1 MKNRFALALLAGL
14 GLSCSTAMAQYSFP
28 SFNMPAPVG
37 QIFNA
42 AQLDVAPAT
51 NGTYTT
57 YTVNIAWTGAGVA
70 PFDSRG
76 TEARFALT
84 DRAVVDGTTIPTE
97 AVTYIAPGAAP
108 GAADNSSAQNLGW
121 SGALGISYAKNA
133 GNPPLFFICRQ
144 DSFGEVATF
153 NNVRITL
160 GGVTAPPAP
169 PTNDNCAT
177 AIAIGALPFLAPAID
192 ISLASNAE
200 TGDPIFSCGTVRR
213 TIWYTFS
220 PTLTGSYTFQTC
232 TGSAPATTVVN
243 TAIGV
248 FSGDCATGTYTQEA
262 CNTNGCGTRST
273 VTTNLTA
280 GTTYFVVLGRLG
292 TDDPVP
298 PSESALSFRVNYN
311 PPGPV
316 PPTNDDC
323 FNATSIDPATLP
335 VITDPV
341 DVLNATNVGEPT
353 FCATTNRTVWYS
365 FVPTENGIYRFSS
378 CAGDIGTI
386 PNAVADTIIA
396 VFSGDCSALTSAGC
410 NADGGAACTG
420 ARASLDVLMTAGTQY
435 RIMLGRQGT
444 TTATGVQAVAMRV
457 SLQGPP
463 PTPPAND
470 ECTAAIVLDTEPG
483 FSLPY
488 TTSPVNIFAASV
500 TSDPATCVASTN
512 TIWYSFTPTSTD
524 YFQFSTCA
532 ADAPATT
539 VANTTLSVFESTGTC
554 GNLTLRACNDDG
566 GVGCTGTRASV
577 ALFLNAGTR
586 YYIQVGAGAAP
597 TVTGLV
603 ALNVRTIAPPPA
615 SATCDGAIVM
625 PSSFSTWTSDPI
637 DVSSAPNA
645 QTIGTCITTTP
656 ITRQIFYRFTPTVAG
671 NYLFSTCQ
679 EDVPAATLL
688 DTVISIYRP
697 SDPANVCPTLGTF
710 QACND
715 DATTAGAPA
724 GTNAFVCTTT
734 TLTTFRSNFRTPL
747 EAGVTYIFVIGRYGA
762 VQPLPAG
769 QTILQF
775 KVTAELP
782 PSNDLCSGAISVNTL
797 PGFGI
802 PFTVPAQA
810 INFALASGD
819 PTVTCAAATKS
830 VWYTFTPTVSTNYLL
845 STCPNDAPG
854 TTAANTFISVY
865 TGACDALVEAACS
878 SNFCGTR
885 GAVTVPMVAGTTYRI
900 AIGTTGTTNGNIS
913 FRISDA
919 TPPASD
925 TCATAI
931 NINAAPGFALP
942 FTSAPVD
949 LTFATTDGSDPTS
962 CAASQAR
969 TIFYTWTAGASG
981 NYVLSTCTSD
991 APGNTIAASFVSI
1004 FSGSC
1009 GSLTSVACASTSS
1022 CGRGRVTFTATAGT
1036 TYTFMIGRNAAGALN
1051 AGEGTISFNLRQL
1064 ANAPTLTS
1072 ETEPNDTKALANVF
1086 NLTNNTGITGS
1097 STGATTT
1104 GGLLTTFDYFRISL
1118 PAGPG
1123 ITRHRLALIS
1133 SGTPQTAHTMTLR
1146 GLSQTASGITTTEAI
1161 LSNAVTQAVPAAVD
1175 PVPTAQI
1182 YALGTT
1188 PATIL
1193 ARVSGVAASTAPYQ
1207 LALYSDAVTP
1217 VDVAGGAFPVG
1228 TLTIRTTGQTAADTE
1243 LWVYDSNF
1251 NPIAN
1256 FGNDND
1262 GASLQSRMSRTFA
1275 QGTYYLAIGETNLAN
1290 NLASPSDDG
1299 RRTAAV
1305 ADFAGYVVSSA
1316 STPSA
1321 NLTFVMDDGVNPART
1336 TSFTKNQVQQIGFF
1350 KFDVG
1355 STVVG
1360 CDNPA
1365 DVANTDGDPVPD
1377 QAIDNGDFQAF
1388 FAAFFLTP
1396 GDPGQLVADIANTDG
1411 ETRLEGAGP
1420 DGTVDNGDFQ
1430 AFFLYFFQGC
1440 P

>member
-1 MKNRFALALLAGL
+1 MKKRFALALLAGL

-42 AQLDVAPAT
+42 VQLDVAPAT

-57 YTVNIAWTGAGVA
+57 YTVNIAWTGSGTA

-121 SGALGISYAKNA
+121 SGTLAISYAKNA
-133 GNPPLFFICRQ
+133 GNPPLYFICRQ
-144 DSFGEVATF
+144 DSFGEIATF

-160 GGVTAPPAP
+160 GGVTAPPGF
-169 PTNDNCAT
+169 PTNDNCSA
-177 AIAIGALPFLAPAID
+177 AVAIGALPFLSPAID
-192 ISLASNAE
+192 ISLASNAD

-213 TIWYTFS
+213 TIWYTFT
-220 PTLTGSYTFQTC
+220 PTVTGSYTFQTC

-248 FSGDCATGTYTQEA
+248 FSGDCATGTYTQLA

-280 GTTYFVVLGRLG
+280 GQTFFVVIGRVG

-298 PSESALSFRVNYN
+298 PSESALSFRVNFN

-323 FNATSIDPATLP
+323 FNATSIDPVTLP

-341 DVLNATNVGEPT
+341 DVLNATSVGEPT

-365 FVPTENGIYRFSS
+365 FVPTQDGIYRFSS

-396 VFSGDCSALTSAGC
+396 VFSGDCSSLTSVGC
-410 NADGGAACTG
+410 NADGGAACSG
-420 ARASLDVLMTAGTQY
+420 ARASVDVLLTAGTQY

-444 TTATGVQAVAMRV
+444 TTPTGVQAVAMRV

-470 ECTAAIVLDTEPG
+470 ECTAAIVLNTEPG
-483 FSLPY
+483 FGLPY
-488 TTSPVNIFAASV
+488 TTTPVNIFDATVS
-500 TSDPATCVASTN
+500 SDPATCVASTN
-512 TIWYSFTPTSTD
+512 TIWYSFTPTATD

-539 VANTTLSVFESTGTC
+539 VANTTISVFESTGTC
-554 GNLTLRACNDDG
+554 GDLTLRACNDDG

-603 ALNVRTIAPPPA
+603 ALNIKTIAPPPA
-615 SATCDGAIVM
+615 AATCDGAIVM
-625 PSSFSTWTSDPI
+625 PSSFTTWTSDPI

-645 QTIGTCITTTP
+645 QSIATCAGTSV
-656 ITRQIFYRFTPTVAG
+656 TRQIYYKFTPAVSG

-715 DATTAGAPA
+715 DATTTGLPA
-724 GTNAFVCTTT
+724 GTNAFVCTNT
-734 TLTTFRSNFRTPL
+734 TLTDLRSNFRTQL
-747 EAGVTYIFVIGRYGA
+747 EAGVTYIFVIGRYGTA
-762 VQPLPAG
+762 QPLPAG

-782 PSNDLCSGAISVNTL
+782 PANDTCAGAISVNTL

-802 PFTVPAQA
+802 PFTVPAQS
-810 INFALASGD
+810 INFALAVGD

-830 VWYTFTPTVSTNYLL
+830 VWYTFTPTVSTSYFL
-845 STCPNDAPG
+845 STCPTEAPG

-865 TGACDALVEAACS
+865 SGDCGTLLEAACS

-885 GAVTVPMVAGTTYRI
+885 GAVTVPMTAGTTYRI

-919 TPPASD
+919 SPPASD
-925 TCATAI
+925 TCAAAI
-931 NINAAPGFALP
+931 NLNAIPGFALP
-942 FTSAPVD
+942 FVSSPVD

-962 CAASQAR
+962 CAASQSR
-969 TIFYTWTAGASG
+969 TIFYRWTAQASG
-981 NYVLSTCTSD
+981 NYLLSTCTSD
-991 APGNTIAASFVSI
+991 APANTIAASFVSI
-1004 FSGSC
+1004 FTGSC

-1036 TYTFMIGRNAAGALN
+1036 TYTFMIGRNALGALSG
-1051 AGEGTISFNLRQL
+1051 GEGTIAFNLRQL
-1064 ANAPTLTS
+1064 ANPPTLS
-1072 ETEPNDTKALANVF
+1072 GETEPNDTKATANVF
-1086 NLTNNTGITGS
+1086 NLTNNTGITGT
-1097 STGATTT
+1097 STGTTTT
-1104 GGLLTTFDYFRISL
+1104 GGALTTFDYFRINL

-1133 SGTPQTAHTMTLR
+1133 SGTPQTGHTMTLR
-1146 GLSQTASGITTTEAI
+1146 GLTQTATGIGTGETILTNAI
-1161 LSNAVTQAVPAAVD
+1161 TQANPAAVD
-1175 PVPTAQI
+1175 PVPTAQV
-1182 YALGTT
+1182 YALGTSA
-1188 PATIL
+1188 ATLL
-1193 ARVSGVAASTAPYQ
+1193 ARVSGTAATTAPYQ
-1207 LALYSDAVTP
+1207 IALFSDPVTP
-1217 VDVAGGAFPVG
+1217 IDVAGGSFPVG
-1228 TLTIRTTGQTAADTE
+1228 SLTIRTTGQTAADTE

-1262 GASLQSRMSRTFA
+1262 GTSIQSRLTRTFA
-1275 QGTYYLAIGETNLAN
+1275 QGTYYLAIGEGNMAN

-1299 RRTAAV
+1299 RRTSAV
-1305 ADFAGYVVSSA
+1305 ADFPGYIVSSA
-1316 STPSA
+1316 STTSA
-1321 NLTFVMDDGVNPART
+1321 NLNFVMDDGVNPART
-1336 TSFTKNQVQQIGFF
+1336 TTFAKNAVQQIGFF
-1350 KFDVG
+1350 KFTVG

-1377 QAIDNGDFQAF
+1377 QSIDNGDFQAF
-1388 FAAFFLTP
+1388 FAAFFLAP